1 MTMMMRRIVVD
12 DYNFEQSSCF
22 CFASS
27 STDIIL
33 VCWFG
38 LGSQFRE
45 NGKIDNSFVTT
56 MMMAIWSWWWDEHA
70 ECDVINDP
78 THLSHLFFLLYGLW
92 LIFVIG
98 GKLVAILHDTH
109 K

>member
-27 STDIIL
+27 STNIIL

-56 MMMAIWSWWWDEHA
+56 MMMAI
-70 ECDVINDP
+70 
-78 THLSHLFFLLYGLW
+78 
-92 LIFVIG
+92 
-98 GKLVAILHDTH
+98 
-109 K
+109 